1 MREFVSLPR
10 QNHLSIN
17 RFIIM
22 WSTINYIIFLILGI
36 VGMAYYLYNGIRNKK
51 LKEEGKEG
59 KDNLWFMGVSIA
71 LMTVPV
77 MHLTEKWLS
86 PYITSEIALYFLQ
99 TLILIVLILVISFIV
114 KGIAKRNHNSNE
126 RN

>member
-1 MREFVSLPR
+1 MREFVSLTR

-22 WSTINYIIFLILGI
+22 WSTVIYIILLILGI
-36 VGMAYYLYNGIRNKK
+36 IGMAYYLYNGIRNKK

-59 KDNLWFMGVSIA
+59 KDNLWLMGVSIA
-71 LMTVPV
+71 LMVVPIT
-77 MHLTEKWLS
+77 HLTEEWLS

-99 TLILIVLILVISFIV
+99 TLIIIVLMLVISFIV
-114 KGIAKRNHNSNE
+114 KGIAKRDHISD
-126 RN
+126 